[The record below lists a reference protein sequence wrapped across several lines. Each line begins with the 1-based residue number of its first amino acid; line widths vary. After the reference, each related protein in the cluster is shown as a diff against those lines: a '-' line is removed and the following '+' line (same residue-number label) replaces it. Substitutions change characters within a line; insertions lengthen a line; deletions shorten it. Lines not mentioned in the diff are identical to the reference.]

1 MAKLVLIEESVEG
14 PIPGELL
21 GRRGKRFGT
30 TLANDAAVTVS
41 ESEIEDARAEAVIIA
56 LAKRLLPKRYYCHVV
71 RDAEFLV
78 AFPNCVVVVKRGD
91 QASAEFCR
99 AVGKRFAIPY
109 VEMQFERMFEVD
121 HPDLAD
127 RHAEQ

>member
-21 GRRGKRFGT
+21 GRREKRFGT

-41 ESEIEDARAEAVIIA
+41 ESEIDDARAEEVIIA
-56 LAKRLLPKRYYCHVV
+56 LAKRLLPARYYCHVV
-71 RDAEFLV
+71 RNAEFLV
-78 AFPNCVVVVKRGD
+78 AFPNCVVVVKRDD
-91 QASAEFCR
+91 QESAELCR
-99 AVGKRFAIPY
+99 AVGRRFAIPD

-121 HPDLAD
+121 HPDLVGRD
-127 RHAEQ
+127 AER